1 MEERKDRKELI
12 RTIYLYLF
20 ALIGLV
26 LLVIGSVGF
35 VNMGLKTWV
44 FTKSDQDRYLYE
56 GISEPYPIARLEKA
70 SEGNE
75 LSVDDKE
82 AVKKIIEDYNERKE
96 RNAKIDGVQAGRHR
110 DAATNLALII
120 VGLPLYLYH
129 WMVIR
134 RDKGVVGMKGFSGA

>member
-1 MEERKDRKELI
+1 MEHDKKMLI

-20 ALIGLV
+20 ALIGLI

-44 FTKSDQDRYLYE
+44 FTKADQQRYLYE
-56 GISEPYPIARLEKA
+56 QPMIYPVAELEKA
-70 SEGNE
+70 RDNKD
-75 LSVDDKE
+75 LTE
-82 AVKKIIEDYNERKE
+82 ADREEIRKIIDDYNERKE
-96 RNAKIDGVQAGRHR
+96 RNAKIDVISAQRQS
-110 DAATNLALII
+110 DAAQNLALII

-134 RDKGVVGMKGFSGA
+134 RDKGVAGMKS